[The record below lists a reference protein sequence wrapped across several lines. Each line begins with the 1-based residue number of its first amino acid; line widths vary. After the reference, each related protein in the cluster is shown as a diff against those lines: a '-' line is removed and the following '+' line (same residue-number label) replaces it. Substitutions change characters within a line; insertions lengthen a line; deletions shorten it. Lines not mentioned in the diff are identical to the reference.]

1 MFITFA
7 IFLMVWFCY
16 YIFLAAYFHSML
28 LTYSHRILCLQKKQ
42 KMMLCTYS
50 LIMFVVVLL
59 GSVHFFV
66 YNAIYDIVVQY
77 SDVNQVRDIL
87 QMPWLYALIQILKV
101 FELIIPLTCGLFL
114 LYVVHITSQIDEDDE
129 ISKSESKFIRSSVF
143 MSQSQ

>member
-1 MFITFA
+1 
-7 IFLMVWFCY
+7 
-16 YIFLAAYFHSML
+16 
-28 LTYSHRILCLQKKQ
+28 
-42 KMMLCTYS
+42 
-50 LIMFVVVLL
+50 MFVVVLL

-77 SDVNQVRDIL
+77 SDVNQVREIL
-87 QMPWLYALIQILKV
+87 QMPWLYGLIQILKV

-114 LYVVHITSQIDEDDE
+114 LYVVYITSQIDEDDE